1 MAEKKAKRTRKPK
14 VESSGVRTI
23 NGKAV
28 NLNNY
33 VKAKAAGGG
42 VSFHNGDEVAQKLE
56 GKDIDAVYAAAAR
69 ALKVDESE
77 LRGKYKHLNIG
88 MQRMSLGNRMRKGM
102 NAAAA

>member
-1 MAEKKAKRTRKPK
+1 MAAKRKPRAK
-14 VESSGVRTI
+14 TAAKTEGTNVRTI

-28 NLNNY
+28 DLKNY

-42 VSFHNGDEVAQKLE
+42 VSYHNGDEIAEKLA
-56 GKDIDAVYAAAAR
+56 GKDIDAVYAHAAK

-88 MQRMSLGNRMRKGM
+88 MQRMSLGNRMRKGQT
-102 NAAAA
+102 ASA